1 MIIEASY
8 LYLLAG
14 ASVLL
19 GLVCGWAISE
29 WVRRLSLASR
39 LELQTKLRREE
50 LAVSAAWVPDDADW
64 LAHHGMELRSEGA

>member
-1 MIIEASY
+1 MIIEPWY

-29 WVRRLSLASR
+29 WARRMSIASR
-39 LELQTKLRREE
+39 LELRTE
-50 LAVSAAWVPDDADW
+50 LGRQELVVSAAWVPDDADW
-64 LAHHGMELRSEGA
+64 LANHGMELRSET